1 FFACGI
7 FAAVSGSSAAT
18 AATVGK
24 MSLPEL
30 DSRGYDKT
38 LSIGSLAVSGTLG
51 LLIPPSIILI
61 VYGVTVNVSIGR
73 LFLAGVIPGVCLII
87 LFMGYIICWSLLNP
101 SKTPAPEPQL
111 SLREGLYRIRLLL
124 PVVLLIVAVIG
135 SIYMGVATAT
145 EAASLGVVGALI
157 IALVSGGLSW
167 EGFLDSLYGAM
178 RTSCMI
184 AFIIAGASFLTSA
197 MGFSGI
203 PRSLA
208 LWIDSMGLS
217 PFILLGALTILYLIL
232 GCFLDGISMVV
243 LSAAVVI
250 PMVREAG
257 FDLLWFGIFLTIM
270 VELAQ
275 LTPPVGFNLFV
286 VQGITGKDILY
297 ISKAVLPFFLLM
309 ILM

>member
-1 FFACGI
+1 
-7 FAAVSGSSAAT
+7 
-18 AATVGK
+18 
-24 MSLPEL
+24 
-30 DSRGYDKT
+30 
-38 LSIGSLAVSGTLG
+38 
-51 LLIPPSIILI
+51 
-61 VYGVTVNVSIGR
+61 
-73 LFLAGVIPGVCLII
+73 
-87 LFMGYIICWSLLNP
+87 
-101 SKTPAPEPQL
+101 
-111 SLREGLYRIRLLL
+111 
-124 PVVLLIVAVIG
+124 
-135 SIYMGVATAT
+135 MGVATAT

-309 ILM
+309 ILMIVVLAIFPEIATWLPSTMMSPTNG